1 MNVALPALVVF
12 LALLPGFIARSRI
25 KRAERLSL
33 DYSPFG
39 QVATEAMVWAIV
51 LHGLWLGLATT
62 LAAFDAL
69 IGADPPAGRPPLDA
83 GVVLH
88 LLAAHGPT
96 QSAALDVVAQHAGCI
111 GVYLA
116 TLILFS
122 YAGPTLLRHAVTRWR
137 LDRRGARF
145 SPWLRFSQAPWYY
158 LLSGADFA
166 EDEVPDFIAVS
177 ALVDVAGQPWLYKGI
192 LDDYDIQPDGQLDR
206 LVLGQVIRRPLS
218 ADKGSAGVDE
228 RPGWGRFYPVDG
240 DCFVL
245 RYAETITL
253 NIEYIKLA
261 RAEDP
266 EPRLPP
272 PVLQPDDSFAP
283 TQPVWG

>member
-51 LHGLWLGLATT
+51 LHVLWLALVGTWGALDDF
-62 LAAFDAL
+62 LGAA
-69 IGADPPAGRPPLDA
+69 PPAGRPPLDA
-83 GVVLH
+83 GVLLH
-88 LLAAHGPT
+88 LLAAHAPT
-96 QSAALDVVAQHAGCI
+96 QSDALDVVAQHAGRI
-111 GVYLA
+111 GAYLA
-116 TLILFS
+116 SLIVFS
-122 YAGPTLLRHAVTRWR
+122 YLGPTLLRQAVTRWR

-166 EDEVPDFIAVS
+166 EEDVPDFIAIS

-206 LVLGQVIRRPLS
+206 LILGQVIRRPLS
-218 ADKGSAGVDE
+218 ADKGSSAEAE

-261 RAEDP
+261 RAEEA

-272 PVLQPDDSFAP
+272 PVLQPDDAFAP
-283 TQPVWG
+283 TQPVWS